1 MSWAR
6 FPVDV
11 RGPFGLLGVG
21 LLAGAAGLGVL
32 GIQDG
37 GKPGD
42 NGGYTEYAAADL
54 NDPLVRPEPLR
65 PDLNPPQ
72 GRPSPVIDPEPA
84 PLPPD
89 EPEEDETAA
98 PALSPI
104 PQVTVQRQGQT
115 SAAPQRAGA
124 AEVVFIVRLKGA
136 PEVDIITRNFR
147 RDPAAAQAAWAD
159 LVTRIPALAEF
170 ELTGA
175 SFSGEMRLTRRLPD
189 ANPAAIRTVQDRL
202 LAIEGVAYADPDYVA
217 HPGEKET
224 P

>member
-1 MSWAR
+1 MGWAR
-6 FPVDV
+6 LPVDV

-32 GIQDG
+32 SIQDDG
-37 GKPGD
+37 GPAA
-42 NGGYTEYAAADL
+42 NPGYTEYAGTDL
-54 NDPLVRPEPLR
+54 GPNGPPPEPVRP
-65 PDLNPPQ
+65 DFNPPQ

-89 EPEEDETAA
+89 EPDEGEAR
-98 PALSPI
+98 ALAPI

-124 AEVVFIVRLKGA
+124 AEVVFIVRMKGA
-136 PEVDIITRNFR
+136 PEIDVITRNFR
-147 RDPAAAQAAWAD
+147 RDPAAAQAAWTD
-159 LVTRIPALAEF
+159 LVTRVPALAEF

-175 SFSGEMRLTRRLPD
+175 SFSGEIRLTRRLPD
-189 ANPAAIRTVQDRL
+189 ASPAAIRTVQDRL